1 MSSGAMSAGTA
12 WGTTVEQQVLELRS
26 ALLVEA
32 DNFAI
37 EHGQLCIRYIG
48 IDVLGQVG
56 E

>member
-12 WGTTVEQQVLELRS
+12 WGTTVEQQVLELWS

-37 EHGQLCIRYIG
+37 EPGQLCSRYIG